1 MPPPK
6 RIDTLLSEK
15 VQLVTVSVP
24 LLVTP
29 PPSPS
34 SAVPSALPLAI
45 VRSFRVSVAPEF
57 TIRTT

>member
-1 MPPPK
+1 
-6 RIDTLLSEK
+6 

-29 PPSPS
+29 PPSDE
-34 SAVPSALPLAI
+34 SAVELASAI

-57 TIRTT
+57 TTKMP